1 MDWLENIEYGS
12 FSSHFNKENK
22 GKEKQREEGKQ
33 GKGKTGK
40 TRERKTKEGRKNK
53 GRKENK
59 VSRLAVRP
67 SDPAIYK
74 KTPRRDSSFF
84 FVYCKFKF
92 YVRQSF
98 LIL

>member
-22 GKEKQREEGKQ
+22 GKENKGKQRE
-33 GKGKTGK
+33 
-40 TRERKTKEGRKNK
+40 RKNK

-84 FVYCKFKF
+84 FC
-92 YVRQSF
+92 
-98 LIL
+98 IL